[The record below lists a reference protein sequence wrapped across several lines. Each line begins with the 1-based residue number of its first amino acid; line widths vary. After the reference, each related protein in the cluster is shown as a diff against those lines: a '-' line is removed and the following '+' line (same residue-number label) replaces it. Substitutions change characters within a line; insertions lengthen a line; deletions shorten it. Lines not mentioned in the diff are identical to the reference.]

1 MIITEL
7 NKILEAH
14 VKWHRGEE
22 GGSRANLSRAD
33 LSRAN
38 LSGADLSG
46 ANLSGA
52 NLRDADLSDADLSR
66 ANLSRANLSGAN
78 LRGAN
83 LSDADLSR
91 ADLSRANLSDADLSG
106 ANLSRAD
113 LSRADLSRANLSGA
127 KNILS
132 TIDYLAKTFEAT
144 DAGYIVYKRFGS
156 SYRPPES
163 WTIEPGSIIEEVVS
177 HDRCR
182 DCACGVNVG
191 TLEWVKIHTSAND
204 GPIWKGLIEWPWL
217 AGVCVPYHTDGKIR
231 AERVKLLDVL
241 DVLDDENDIPF

>member
-1 MIITEL
+1 MKYDGTNITA
-7 NKILEAH
+7 ILTAH
-14 VKWHRGEE
+14 KAWIFSEVNGERADLRSANLRGADLR
-22 GGSRANLSRAD
+22 GADLRDANLSRAD
-33 LSRAN
+33 LS
-38 LSGADLSG
+38 
-46 ANLSGA
+46 
-52 NLRDADLSDADLSR
+52 
-66 ANLSRANLSGAN
+66 
-78 LRGAN
+78 
-83 LSDADLSR
+83 
-91 ADLSRANLSDADLSG
+91 
-106 ANLSRAD
+106 
-113 LSRADLSRANLSGA
+113 GA

-132 TIDYLAKTFEAT
+132 AIDYLAKTFEAT

-191 TLEWVKIHTSAND
+191 TLEWVKIHTSASD
-204 GPIWKGLIEWPWL
+204 VPIWKGLIEWPWL

-231 AERVKLLDVL
+231 AERVRLL